1 MPQLNKPLSTAN
13 KVDSDRLFAGIW
25 LRSSAITPGERFVCA
40 NIICIPIWWVL
51 GLFEYLPFLL
61 LAMVGVYE
69 VYRYGKFRLKRPLLP
84 VIALLTF
91 GMYQLG
97 RLLVLRV
104 VYYQYG
110 TITISDILILS
121 FCPAFWLWYI
131 QSNKIKIRL
140 EVVAWA
146 CTISVLQII
155 AFWVLLQFVI
165 PESVFWPPRLRT
177 VSGILTGRGVGEAN
191 KNYYLLPFLARTLV
205 EDVNR
210 FSFFFI
216 FPEFFAVFV
225 GFISLVALEL
235 KKYWQSLLLLIA
247 CAFLLFLSATR
258 MVWVALPLVIV
269 LRYLFVALTKR
280 WGPKVVILLVAIA
293 SFITFSLPPATEAIF
308 GKITGSIEAVNSVRA
323 DSSEVRFE
331 IYRQTWLGILDNPF
345 WGYMSKGEAI
355 SATSSSSIGSHSA
368 LLGSLLY
375 RTGFIGTLMF
385 AVFWVSLFL
394 WLYATSADRPL
405 IAFTMMSF
413 YTLVSPTLALVYDMP
428 ISSLLLLLS
437 IAIGQKIEGKGE
449 KVKQLK
455 AKTNFR
461 YL

>member
-1 MPQLNKPLSTAN
+1 MPQLDKLISAAN

-25 LRSSAITPGERFVCA
+25 LRFSALTPGECFVCA

-51 GLFEYLPFLL
+51 GLYEYLPFLL
-61 LAMVGVYE
+61 LAMVAAYE
-69 VYRYGKFRLKRPLLP
+69 VWRYGKFRLKRPLLP

-104 VYYQYG
+104 VYFQYG
-110 TITISDILILS
+110 TINISDILILS
-121 FCPAFWLWYI
+121 FCPAIWLWYI
-131 QSNKIKIRL
+131 QSNNIKIRL

-146 CTISVLQII
+146 CSVSVLQTI

-165 PESVFWPPRLRT
+165 PETVFWPPRLRT
-177 VSGILTGRGVGEAN
+177 VSGLLTGKGVGEAN

-225 GFISLVALEL
+225 GFVGLIALEIKNRL
-235 KKYWQSLLLLIA
+235 QSLLLLVA
-247 CAFLLFLSATR
+247 CVFLLFLSATR
-258 MVWVALPLVIV
+258 MVWVALPIVIA
-269 LRYLFVALTKR
+269 LRYVFVALSKR
-280 WGPKVVILLVAIA
+280 AGTQVVFALIAIA
-293 SFITFSLPPATEAIF
+293 SFITCSMPPATDAIALKF
-308 GKITGSIEAVNSVRA
+308 TGSIQAVNSVRE

-331 IYRQTWLGILDNPF
+331 IYRQTWLGILENPF

-355 SATSSSSIGSHSA
+355 SATSNSSVGSHSA
-368 LLGSLLY
+368 ILGSLLY

-385 AVFWVSLFL
+385 TVFWVSLFL
-394 WLYATSADRPL
+394 WLYAKGADRPL
-405 IAFTMMSF
+405 IAFTTIGF
-413 YTLVSPTLALVYDMP
+413 YTLVAPTLALVYDMP

-437 IAIGQKIEGKGE
+437 TAIGQRQKS
-449 KVKQLK
+449 KVKSQK
-455 AKTNFR
+455 ST
-461 YL
+461 